1 MIAHS
6 IFFYSFSLIA
16 IISAIM
22 VTASKNT
29 VHSVFFLILDFISIS
44 CLFIMIGAEFL
55 GMIMLIVYVGAVAVL
70 FLFVVMMLNV
80 AQQKNQWFSSEG
92 SSKHIPIG
100 LIISTII
107 FFELIIVIG
116 GWKFKPD
123 LVISFGS
130 PEAAR
135 ISFGLGI
142 KHIMFC
148 DSPHANAVMR
158 LTLPLI
164 QKLLIPY
171 IIPKKEFSKYGISEK
186 NIVQYK
192 AIDAVVT
199 MKRETNEKIAS
210 PFKNNNK
217 KNILIR
223 VEEEEAAYT
232 SKSSKIIPIIQKIA
246 NDYKDENIIVLG
258 RYTKQI
264 LNLQKAVGNKVKIIK
279 MSFDGKYLLKNT
291 DIFIGSG
298 GTMTAESALMGV
310 PTISYNAVPNIVEK
324 FLVKKYLIKRETNP
338 SKISNHIKKI
348 FELNGNQSQK
358 RAEKIVTQMEDPIEK
373 LIQIIK
379 N

>member
-1 MIAHS
+1 MKIWIDILTPKQLLFSEPIVEKLGKKHNILCTSREYEEVSKLAKIRHFDLVFVGKHGGGNKKNKLKAS
-6 IFFYSFSLIA
+6 IERIDKL
-16 IISAIM
+16 
-22 VTASKNT
+22 SKK
-29 VHSVFFLILDFISIS
+29 I
-44 CLFIMIGAEFL
+44 
-55 GMIMLIVYVGAVAVL
+55 
-70 FLFVVMMLNV
+70 
-80 AQQKNQWFSSEG
+80 QK
-92 SSKHIPIG
+92 
-100 LIISTII
+100 
-107 FFELIIVIG
+107 FEPEV
-116 GWKFKPD
+116 
-123 LVISFGS
+123 VISFGS

-171 IIPKKEFSKYGISEK
+171 VIPKKEFSKYGINEK
-186 NIVQYK
+186 DIVQYK

-199 MKRETNEKIAS
+199 MQREINEKIVS

-223 VEEEEAAYT
+223 IEEEEASYT
-232 SKSSKIIPIIQKIA
+232 SKSNKIIPIIQKIV
-246 NDYKDENIIVLG
+246 NDFKGENIVVLG

-264 LNLQKAVGNKVKIIK
+264 VNLQKVIDSKVKIVK
-279 MSFDGKYLLKNT
+279 MSFDGKYLLNNT

-298 GTMTAESALMGV
+298 GTMTAESALMGI
-310 PTISYNAVPNIVEK
+310 PTISYNAVPNIVEN
-324 FLVKKYLIKRETNP
+324 FLVKKHLVKRESNP

-348 FELNGNQSQK
+348 FELNNNQEQK
-358 RAEKIVTQMEDPIEK
+358 RAKKIVKEMEDPIEK
-373 LIQIIK
+373 LIKIIK

>member
-1 MIAHS
+1 MKIWIDILTPKQLLFSEPIVERLGEKHNILCTSRKYEEVSKLAKIRHFDLVFVGKHGGGNKKNKLKAS
-6 IFFYSFSLIA
+6 IERIDKL
-16 IISAIM
+16 
-22 VTASKNT
+22 SKK
-29 VHSVFFLILDFISIS
+29 I
-44 CLFIMIGAEFL
+44 
-55 GMIMLIVYVGAVAVL
+55 
-70 FLFVVMMLNV
+70 
-80 AQQKNQWFSSEG
+80 QK
-92 SSKHIPIG
+92 
-100 LIISTII
+100 
-107 FFELIIVIG
+107 FEPEV
-116 GWKFKPD
+116 
-123 LVISFGS
+123 VISFGS

-171 IIPKKEFSKYGISEK
+171 VISKKEFSKYGIKEK
-186 NIVQYK
+186 DIVQYK

-199 MKRETNEKIAS
+199 MKRKIDKNLNS

-223 VEEEEAAYT
+223 VEEEEASYT

-246 NDYKDENIIVLG
+246 NDYKEENILVLA

-264 LNLQKAVGNKVKIIK
+264 INLRKVIGSKVKIIK
-279 MSFDGKYLLKNT
+279 MSFDGKYLLNNT

-310 PTISYNAVPNIVEK
+310 PTVSYNAVPNIVEN
-324 FLVKKYLIKRETNP
+324 FLVKKYLVKRETNP
-338 SKISNHIKKI
+338 NKISNHIKKI
-348 FELNGNQSQK
+348 FELKNKQNQK
-358 RAEKIVTQMEDPIEK
+358 RAEKIVKEMEDPIEK
-373 LIQIIK
+373 LIKIIK

>member
-1 MIAHS
+1 LKIWIDILTPKQLLFSEPIIEKLGQKHDILCTSREYNEVTKLAKIRHFDLIFVGKHGGGDKKSKLKAS
-6 IFFYSFSLIA
+6 IERIEKLTKKI
-16 IISAIM
+16 
-22 VTASKNT
+22 N
-29 VHSVFFLILDFISIS
+29 
-44 CLFIMIGAEFL
+44 
-55 GMIMLIVYVGAVAVL
+55 
-70 FLFVVMMLNV
+70 
-80 AQQKNQWFSSEG
+80 
-92 SSKHIPIG
+92 
-100 LIISTII
+100 
-107 FFELIIVIG
+107 
-116 GWKFKPD
+116 KFKPD
-123 LVISFGS
+123 VVISFGS

-171 IIPKKEFSKYGISEK
+171 IIPKKEFSKFGINEK

-199 MKRETNEKIAS
+199 MQRKINQNIIS

-223 VEEEEAAYT
+223 VEEEEASYT

-258 RYTKQI
+258 RYTQQI
-264 LNLQKAVGNKVKIIK
+264 INLQKIMGKKIKVIK
-279 MSFDGKYLLKNT
+279 MSFDGKYLLNDT
-291 DIFIGSG
+291 DVFIGSG
-298 GTMTAESALMGV
+298 GTMTAESALMGI
-310 PTISYNAVPNIVEK
+310 PTISYNAVPNIIEN
-324 FLVKKYLIKRETNP
+324 FLVKKSLVKRETNP
-338 SKISNHIKKI
+338 KKVSNEIKRI
-348 FELNGNQSQK
+348 FTRKNDQNQK
-358 RAEKIVTQMEDPIEK
+358 RAKKVVKQMEDPIEK
-373 LIQIIK
+373 LIKIIK

>member
-1 MIAHS
+1 MKIWIDILTPKQLLFSEPIVERLGKKHDLLCTSREYEEVSKLSKIRHFDLIFIGKHGGGDKKNKLKAS
-6 IFFYSFSLIA
+6 IERTEKL
-16 IISAIM
+16 
-22 VTASKNT
+22 SKK
-29 VHSVFFLILDFISIS
+29 I
-44 CLFIMIGAEFL
+44 
-55 GMIMLIVYVGAVAVL
+55 
-70 FLFVVMMLNV
+70 
-80 AQQKNQWFSSEG
+80 KR
-92 SSKHIPIG
+92 
-100 LIISTII
+100 
-107 FFELIIVIG
+107 FE
-116 GWKFKPD
+116 PE

-158 LTLPLI
+158 LTIPLI

-171 IIPKKEFSKYGISEK
+171 VIPKKEFSKYGINEK
-186 NIVQYK
+186 DIVQYK

-199 MKRETNEKIAS
+199 MQRKINEKIVS

-223 VEEEEAAYT
+223 IEEEEASYT
-232 SKSSKIIPIIQKIA
+232 SKSSKIIPIIQKIV
-246 NDYKDENIIVLG
+246 NDFKDENIVVLG
-258 RYTKQI
+258 RYTKQVE
-264 LNLQKAVGNKVKIIK
+264 NLQKIMDSKVKIVK

-298 GTMTAESALMGV
+298 GTMTAESALMGI
-310 PTISYNAVPNIVEK
+310 PTISYNAVPNIVEN
-324 FLVKKYLIKRETNP
+324 FLVKKYLVKRETNP

-348 FELNGNQSQK
+348 FERKNNTNQK
-358 RAEKIVTQMEDPIEK
+358 IAKKIVKEMEDPIEK
-373 LIQIIK
+373 LIKIIK

>member
-1 MIAHS
+1 LKIWIDILTPKQLLFSEPIIEKLGTKHDLFCTSREYHEVAKIAKIRHFDLIFIGKHGGGDKKNKLKTS
-6 IFFYSFSLIA
+6 IERMEKL
-16 IISAIM
+16 
-22 VTASKNT
+22 SKR
-29 VHSVFFLILDFISIS
+29 I
-44 CLFIMIGAEFL
+44 
-55 GMIMLIVYVGAVAVL
+55 
-70 FLFVVMMLNV
+70 
-80 AQQKNQWFSSEG
+80 KR
-92 SSKHIPIG
+92 
-100 LIISTII
+100 
-107 FFELIIVIG
+107 FE
-116 GWKFKPD
+116 PD

-148 DSPHANAVMR
+148 DSPHANAVMK

-171 IIPKKEFSKYGISEK
+171 VIPKKEFSKYGINEK
-186 NIVQYK
+186 DIVQYK
-192 AIDAVVT
+192 AIDAAVT
-199 MKRETNEKIAS
+199 IKRKINEDYKL
-210 PFKNNNK
+210 PFKNNNR

-223 VEEEEAAYT
+223 VEEEQASYT

-246 NDYKDENIIVLG
+246 KDYEKENVVVLG

-264 LNLQKAVGNKVKIIK
+264 TNLQKTIGNKVKIVK
-279 MSFDGKYLLKNT
+279 MSFDGKYLLNNT

-324 FLVKKYLIKRETNP
+324 FLVKKYLVKRETNP
-338 SKISNHIKKI
+338 LKISNHIKKI
-348 FELNGNQSQK
+348 FELNNKQNQK
-358 RAEKIVTQMEDPIEK
+358 RAEKMVKEMENPIEK
-373 LIQIIK
+373 LIKIIK

>member
-1 MIAHS
+1 MKWSHFQKCLKIWIDILTPKQLLFSES
-6 IFFYSFSLIA
+6 IVERLGVKHDLLCTSREYEEVSKLSKIRHFDLMFVGKHGGGDKKTKL
-16 IISAIM
+16 
-22 VTASKNT
+22 TASIQRINK
-29 VHSVFFLILDFISIS
+29 L
-44 CLFIMIGAEFL
+44 
-55 GMIMLIVYVGAVAVL
+55 
-70 FLFVVMMLNV
+70 
-80 AQQKNQWFSSEG
+80 
-92 SSKHIPIG
+92 SKKI
-100 LIISTII
+100 
-107 FFELIIVIG
+107 E
-116 GWKFKPD
+116 KFKPD

-164 QKLLIPY
+164 QKVLIPH

-199 MKRETNEKIAS
+199 IKREINEKIVS

-232 SKSSKIIPIIQKIA
+232 SKSSKTIPIIQKIA
-246 NDYKDENIIVLG
+246 NNYKNENIIVLG

-264 LNLQKAVGNKVKIIK
+264 LNLQKVIGSKVKIIK
-279 MSFDGKYLLKNT
+279 MSFDGKYLLKNA

-324 FLVKKYLIKRETNP
+324 FLVKKYLVKRETNP

-348 FELNGNQSQK
+348 FELNNNQSQK
-358 RAEKIVTQMEDPIEK
+358 RAEKIVNQMEDPIEK

>member
-1 MIAHS
+1 LKIWIDILTPKQLLFSEPIIEKLGQKHDILCTSREYNEVTKLAKIRHFDLIFVGKHGGGDKKSKLKAS
-6 IFFYSFSLIA
+6 IERIEKL
-16 IISAIM
+16 
-22 VTASKNT
+22 SKK
-29 VHSVFFLILDFISIS
+29 I
-44 CLFIMIGAEFL
+44 
-55 GMIMLIVYVGAVAVL
+55 
-70 FLFVVMMLNV
+70 
-80 AQQKNQWFSSEG
+80 K
-92 SSKHIPIG
+92 K
-100 LIISTII
+100 
-107 FFELIIVIG
+107 FE
-116 GWKFKPD
+116 PD
-123 LVISFGS
+123 VVISFGS

-171 IIPKKEFSKYGISEK
+171 VIPKKEFSKFGINEK
-186 NIVQYK
+186 DIVQYK

-199 MKRETNEKIAS
+199 MQRKINQNIIS

-258 RYTKQI
+258 RYTQQI
-264 LNLQKAVGNKVKIIK
+264 INLQKIMGKKIKVIK
-279 MSFDGKYLLKNT
+279 MSFDGKYLLNDT
-291 DIFIGSG
+291 DVFIGSG
-298 GTMTAESALMGV
+298 GTMTAESALMGI
-310 PTISYNAVPNIVEK
+310 PTISYNAVPNIIEN
-324 FLVKKYLIKRETNP
+324 FLVKKSLVKRETNP
-338 SKISNHIKKI
+338 KKVSNEIKRI
-348 FELNGNQSQK
+348 FARKNDQNQK
-358 RAEKIVTQMEDPIEK
+358 RAKKVVKQMEDPIEK
-373 LIQIIK
+373 LIKIIK